1 LAIDLPR
8 ARRLALRVVLGQAAV
23 TVIAA
28 LCALGVGGERAGVS
42 ALLGGGIA
50 VVSSL
55 AMAGLVFG
63 GGAGSAARA
72 LGMFYIGEA
81 VKLLIVVVLFVVVLS
96 VLKVAPLA
104 MFATF
109 AATFLVY
116 WIALLSAL
124 PGLSGARTTAPR
136 GQVDR

>member
-8 ARRLALRVVLGQAAV
+8 ARRLALRVVLGQALV
-23 TVIAA
+23 SVIAA
-28 LCALGVGGERAGVS
+28 LCALGLAGGRAGIS

-50 VVSSL
+50 TVASF

-63 GGAGSAARA
+63 AGGAARA
-72 LGMFYIGEA
+72 LAMFYIGEA
-81 VKLLIVVVLFVVVLS
+81 VKLLIVVVLFVVVLRL
-96 VLKVAPLA
+96 VKVAPLA
-104 MFATF
+104 MFAAF

-124 PGLSGARTTAPR
+124 PALSGARR
-136 GQVDR
+136 

>member
-1 LAIDLPR
+1 MLAIDLPR

-28 LCALGVGGERAGVS
+28 LCALALGGERASVS

-50 VVSSL
+50 TVATL

-63 GGAGSAARA
+63 GAAGSAARA
-72 LGMFYIGEA
+72 LAMFYLGEA

-96 VLKVAPLA
+96 VVKVAPLA
-104 MFATF
+104 MFAGF

-124 PGLSGARTTAPR
+124 PAAGGTRR
-136 GQVDR
+136 